1 MVSLATF
8 KIPSVQEAKGRSHL
22 LVPQYSG
29 GKEDAIL
36 SLNPGT
42 NTPFTSLSKNQTEL
56 VMSDNAPFTS
66 VPRGY
71 SGSPPQGR
79 AVQVLRLR
87 VHCLW

>member
-1 MVSLATF
+1 MYKKPKA
-8 KIPSVQEAKGRSHL
+8 GRTYWFPNIQ
-22 LVPQYSG
+22 VA
-29 GKEDAIL
+29 KEDAIL
-36 SLNPGT
+36 SLYPGT

-87 VHCLW
+87 VHCLWWLTEHAQLH